1 MESPFILYLRKP
13 LKTCIDWLKVKILI
27 RSLTE
32 INFSLNN
39 FSGKIPII
47 GVGGVSN
54 GRDAFDKIKA
64 GASLVQLYSAFV
76 YQGPPVVYT
85 VASELATLL
94 RENGFENVQQAV
106 GVDAKKWSFFFKCI
120 LATCTLI
127 IL

>member
-1 MESPFILYLRKP
+1 MYR
-13 LKTCIDWLKVKILI
+13 
-27 RSLTE
+27 LTE
-32 INFSLNN
+32 GKDTISLRSSTEIDFSLNN

-54 GRDAFDKIKA
+54 GQDAFDKIKA

-85 VASELATLL
+85 VASELAKLL

-106 GVDAKKWSFFFKCI
+106 GIDANK
-120 LATCTLI
+120 
-127 IL
+127 

>member
-1 MESPFILYLRKP
+1 MYRLTEGKDTIQYLQ
-13 LKTCIDWLKVKILI
+13 
-27 RSLTE
+27 RSTTE

-54 GRDAFDKIKA
+54 GQDAFDKIKA

-85 VASELATLL
+85 VAYELATLL

-106 GVDAKKWSFFFKCI
+106 GVDAKK
-120 LATCTLI
+120 
-127 IL
+127 